1 MGLPIQSMVSTMTS
15 DFKLYAVM
23 IKEFEGE
30 WDYVRVESSWN
41 YETAVKKFQKKE
53 DAEQEAKQWN
63 TGQVV
68 EWKFYE
74 R

>member
-1 MGLPIQSMVSTMTS
+1 MTS